1 MERRKEIQE
10 KANELY
16 HSHTPYEA
24 TIAMAEWADETMIN
38 KAVKYLNKLTRCAV
52 SCIGEDVYV
61 PVLNKEQLED
71 FKKSMKK

>member
-1 MERRKEIQE
+1 MKRREEIQE

-24 TIAMAEWADETMIN
+24 SIAMAEWADETMIN
-38 KAVKYLNKLTRCAV
+38 KAIKYLSKLTKCAV

-61 PVLNKEQLED
+61 PILSKEQLED
-71 FKKSMKK
+71 FKKAMKN